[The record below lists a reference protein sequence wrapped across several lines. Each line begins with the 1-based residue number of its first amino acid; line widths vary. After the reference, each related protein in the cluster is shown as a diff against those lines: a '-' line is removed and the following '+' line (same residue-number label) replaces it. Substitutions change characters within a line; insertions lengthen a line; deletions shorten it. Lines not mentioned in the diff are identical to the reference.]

1 MYSGRTHYE
10 IVVYLAVVCQLG
22 LGEYLVG
29 ISHECDYPAEEVKGK
44 PVLVDC
50 ALNLEGMS
58 MGEIDKVRPPLTG
71 NLLV

>member
-1 MYSGRTHYE
+1 MKLCVS
-10 IVVYLAVVCQLG
+10 LAVVCQLG

-29 ISHECDYPAEEVKGK
+29 ISHECDYPAEDVKGK

-58 MGEIDKVRPPLTG
+58 MGEIDKVMPPCTG
-71 NLLV
+71 NLLPSKLEK